1 MTGNGLHHGGVGPS
15 TSRSLPKEQLMK
27 SESTAAANAH
37 AALREA
43 AAALAHG
50 RHADR
55 TGVPL
60 SEPAYQLLAA
70 DLARNLDALAAVMR
84 ATGIEPVATSRTGRE
99 FSALLAQVTDVA
111 GMARLAAGTADHD
124 GHRPRRTA
132 SAVVGT
138 PDD

>member
-1 MTGNGLHHGGVGPS
+1 
-15 TSRSLPKEQLMK
+15 MK
-27 SESTAAANAH
+27 PEPTAAANAH

-50 RHADR
+50 QNAGR

-60 SEPAYQLLAA
+60 TEPAYQLLAA

-84 ATGIEPVATSRTGRE
+84 ATGIEPVATNRTGRA
-99 FSALLAQVTDVA
+99 FSALLAQVSDVA
-111 GMARLAAGTADHD
+111 AMARDAAGTAAHD
-124 GHRPRRTA
+124 GQRPRRSAWPVA
-132 SAVVGT
+132 ST